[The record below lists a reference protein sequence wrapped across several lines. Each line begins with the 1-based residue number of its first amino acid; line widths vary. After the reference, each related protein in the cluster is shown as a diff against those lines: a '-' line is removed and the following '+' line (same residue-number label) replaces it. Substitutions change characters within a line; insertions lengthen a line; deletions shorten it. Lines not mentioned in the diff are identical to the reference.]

1 MIGKALEPNDIPA
14 SRAVFARKK
23 TVRDFFRPASAP
35 GAVGIVRIELGCGH
49 GL

>member
-1 MIGKALEPNDIPA
+1 MIDKALEPNDIPA

-23 TVRDFFRPASAP
+23 TARDFLRPTSAP
-35 GAVGIVRIELGCGH
+35 GAVGIVRIESGCVH